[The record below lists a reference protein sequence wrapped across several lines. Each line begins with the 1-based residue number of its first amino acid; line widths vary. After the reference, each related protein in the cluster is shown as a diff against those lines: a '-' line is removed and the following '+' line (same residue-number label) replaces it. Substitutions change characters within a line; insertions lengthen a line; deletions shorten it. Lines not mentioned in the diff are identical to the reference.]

1 MPYDDRLFKLLGQLD
16 ARDLQGIWEVALK
29 CKPEHED
36 FALGTREWQ
45 VACISEEWRA
55 VHGHTMW
62 NIRRGKHEMPWKRI
76 LIDVADKLK
85 PGWRWSDYRMEDDHS
100 ETQVEAMI
108 LRYFDERAKTA
119 WAAMTVEQRAKLATS
134 LDKELADTSSH
145 IGKTVKIASAKSIT
159 VASLGSGISA
169 GLLTGAGAVTLA
181 QGAGSFALGGALGGT
196 LYQLGLWLVVRLF
209 GAWTGVQLVASGGAA
224 AVGGALL
231 SAPAAVAFAANA
243 MMSTS
248 YRKTIPATL
257 MLLTAHQLRSLLA
270 DLEQP

>member
-16 ARDLQGIWEVALK
+16 ARELQDIWEVALK
-29 CKPEHED
+29 CKPGHED

-85 PGWRWSDYRMEDDHS
+85 PGWGWSDYRMGDEHS
-100 ETQVEAMI
+100 ETQIEAMV
-108 LRYFDERAKTA
+108 LSYFDERAK
-119 WAAMTVEQRAKLATS
+119 AAMTDEQRAKLATS
-134 LDKELADTSSH
+134 LDKELVDVNSQ
-145 IGKTVKIASAKSIT
+145 IGKTVRIASAKSIT

-270 DLEQP
+270 DLE